1 MNISFTFSGGLLRFL
16 SAGKE
21 LGFSQN
27 QPNKGQWSFSSIYL
41 FSDRSVINNSDQKT
55 QVNIQRIL
63 TDSNDLINIYVYK
76 SIHGCT
82 DN

>member
-1 MNISFTFSGGLLRFL
+1 MRFL
-16 SAGKE
+16 SASEE

-27 QPNKGQWSFSSIYL
+27 QPNKGRWSFSSIYL

-76 SIHGCT
+76 SIHKCT